1 MDKAIIEKAW
11 AGLREHVKAVDE
23 WCVKNDYFRVATFL
37 IGSQNY
43 GVSTLE
49 SDVDTKSIVVPKDF
63 RSLLYNSRCSLNL
76 MIPSTSNRAGEANI
90 QDWITFIERLKKGNP
105 QLIETLYTDFRDIA
119 NNEKC
124 ANAVGWLIENRDKIA
139 RYDEARTASALR
151 EMMNNALN
159 KYSLSSPGPVR
170 AKKAMHAVRLSYVL
184 SWYYGGLDFGRC
196 IGESHITPLLL
207 RIRTDYSGME
217 FKTTIEQECAYA
229 YKLCYQEPPVFWESK
244 DNQKELDKDFDYITE
259 KLYKAQVLEN
269 S

>member
-1 MDKAIIEKAW
+1 LDKAIIEKAW
-11 AGLREHVKAVDE
+11 AGLQEHVKAVDE

-76 MIPSTSNRAGEANI
+76 IVSSTSNRTGEANI

-105 QLIETLYTDFRDIA
+105 QFIETLYTDFYNIVNDG
-119 NNEKC
+119 KC
-124 ANAVGWLIENRDKIA
+124 VNAIRWLIENRDKIA
-139 RYDEARTASALR
+139 RYDEARTANALR

-159 KYSLSSPGPVR
+159 KYSLSPPGPVR
-170 AKKAMHAVRLSYVL
+170 AKKAMHVVRLSYAL
-184 SWYYGGLDFGRC
+184 SWYLDGLDFGKC
-196 IGESHITPLLL
+196 IDESHITPLLL
-207 RIRTDYSGME
+207 RIRADYSGLE
-217 FKTTIEQECAYA
+217 FKKTIEDECIYA
-229 YKLCYQEPPVFWESK
+229 YKLYYKNPPSSKENQE
-244 DNQKELDKDFDYITE
+244 ELDSGFDCITE